1 MRTIIEKA
9 LEKRSVYIFVD
20 ESGTFTHS
28 SNLDSWC
35 VVAAYVAPE
44 HRRQGI
50 DALMHQTRT
59 IGNHG
64 AETKLKHLSESQY
77 VWFLTEL
84 RKLDGL
90 VFAVAVDVGLHHPK
104 AVIQHRDGQA
114 DKVVEH
120 RDKMIHE
127 SARRGLDDLA
137 SEIRA
142 LPAQLYTQLI
152 CQLELFHKVLTRAPL
167 YFVQRHP
174 PTLGHFRWRL
184 DRKAKA
190 PTAYEEAFRKILPA
204 ILQSMSLSDP
214 MIMLEGAD
222 YRHFSRFDYPPGDEP
237 TYLKDTYG
245 VESKG
250 GSNIGKMIRE
260 DFKLADSATT
270 PGIQV
275 ADLVASG
282 IRRLLRGRF
291 QAEQKI
297 ALLLGANMV
306 QQLRNETPVVM
317 VSLDKSAIVSER
329 TARLTHMMATSGR
342 PMLAR

>member
-1 MRTIIEKA
+1 MH
-9 LEKRSVYIFVD
+9 IFVD

-28 SNLDSWC
+28 KNLDSWC
-35 VVAAYVAPE
+35 VVAAYVAVE
-44 HRRQGI
+44 HKRQDLHDLI
-50 DALMHQTRT
+50 YRVRA

-64 AETKLKHLSESQY
+64 AETKLKHLSEHQY

-84 RKLDGL
+84 RKLEGL
-90 VFAVAVDVGLHHPK
+90 AFAVAVDVGLHCPE
-104 AVIQHRDGQA
+104 AVAQHRDGQA
-114 DKVVEH
+114 AKVVEH

-127 SARRGLDDLA
+127 SARRGLDDL
-137 SEIRA
+137 SNEIRS
-142 LPAQLYTQLI
+142 LPVQLYTQLI

-174 PTLGHFRWRL
+174 PALAHFRWRL

-204 ILQSMSLSDP
+204 ILQSMSLDNP
-214 MIMLEGAD
+214 MLMLEGAD
-222 YRHFSRFDYPPGDEP
+222 YRHFSRFDYPPGEEP
-237 TYLKDTYG
+237 TYLKETYG
-245 VESKG
+245 IESKG

-275 ADLVASG
+275 ADLLAGG
-282 IRRLLRGRF
+282 IRRLFRGEF
-291 QAEQKI
+291 QAEEQI

-306 QQLRNETPVVM
+306 QQLRDETPVGM
-317 VSLDKSAIVSER
+317 VTLDKTAVASER
-329 TARLTHMMATSGR
+329 VAHLIRLMASSGR
-342 PMLAR
+342 PMLAE